1 MAEFSQE
8 IEKYQDGE
16 LLSRWERFLEIRA
29 KVSKTLEGSRQ
40 EKQIGNSLEAKVEI
54 RCGPEVFEYLQTFS
68 KDLRSLFIV
77 SDVELAPSSEASS
90 EEIGVSVSKA
100 PGDKCERCWTY
111 SPSVGSH
118 SEMPTLC
125 SRCFEILKEID
136 KGLD

>member
-8 IEKYQDGE
+8 IDPYQDDE
-16 LLSRWERFLEIRA
+16 LLSRWKRFLEIRA
-29 KVSKTLEGSRQ
+29 KVSKTLEESRQ

-54 RCGPEVFEYLQTFS
+54 RCGPDIHEYLQSFS
-68 KDLRSLFIV
+68 EDLRFLFIV
-77 SDVELAPSSEASS
+77 SDVELTQNSELSG
-90 EEIGVSVSKA
+90 EEIEINVSKA

>member
-1 MAEFSQE
+1 M
-8 IEKYQDGE
+8 
-16 LLSRWERFLEIRA
+16 
-29 KVSKTLEGSRQ
+29 
-40 EKQIGNSLEAKVEI
+40 GNSLEAKVEI
-54 RCGPEVFEYLQTFS
+54 RCGPDVFEYLQTFS
-68 KDLRSLFIV
+68 KDLRLLFIV
-77 SDVELAPSSEASS
+77 SDVELTQSSELSG